1 MEEEAE
7 RPDRASST
15 HRVIAKTARVVRER
29 GKPFEILLK
38 TKQDGN
44 EMFDF
49 LYAGR
54 KYHQFFSY
62 LVAAD
67 EKTFEI
73 ICMDKPSTINT
84 DNMDALTILTNTY
97 NDDDHDT
104 EKINSSITPS
114 EVKPVDIQLTQQ
126 NIRLNK
132 AKEFIN
138 NTACKKQYR
147 IEDYP
152 DNSLRKKMKQY
163 LEKMIT

>member
-1 MEEEAE
+1 MEEEE
-7 RPDRASST
+7 RPDKASST
-15 HRVIAKTARVVRER
+15 YRVIVKTAKVVRER

-49 LYAGR
+49 LYTGR
-54 KYHQFFSY
+54 KYHQFYSY

-67 EKTFEI
+67 AKTFEI
-73 ICMDKPSTINT
+73 ICSDKPSTANT
-84 DNMDALTILTNTY
+84 DALTILTNTY
-97 NDDDHDT
+97 KDDDHDA
-104 EKINSSITPS
+104 EKIKPSITPS
-114 EVKPVDIQLTQQ
+114 EVKPVDLQLTQQ

-138 NTACKKQYR
+138 NTASKKQYR

-152 DNSLRKKMKQY
+152 DNSLRKKIKQY